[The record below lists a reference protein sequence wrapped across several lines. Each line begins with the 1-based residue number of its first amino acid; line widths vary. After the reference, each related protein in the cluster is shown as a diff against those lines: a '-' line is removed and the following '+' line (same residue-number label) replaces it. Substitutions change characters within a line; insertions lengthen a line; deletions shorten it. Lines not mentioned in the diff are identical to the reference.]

1 MSLNQ
6 RQGEMRMRS
15 LNKRGYSSGP
25 GGIRCDCCRPAGC
38 TKADA
43 RKLANRRFRREM
55 AREIRLEV
63 DECR

>member
-1 MSLNQ
+1 
-6 RQGEMRMRS
+6 MRS
-15 LNKRGYSSGP
+15 LNKRGYSS
-25 GGIRCDCCRPAGC
+25 RPAGC